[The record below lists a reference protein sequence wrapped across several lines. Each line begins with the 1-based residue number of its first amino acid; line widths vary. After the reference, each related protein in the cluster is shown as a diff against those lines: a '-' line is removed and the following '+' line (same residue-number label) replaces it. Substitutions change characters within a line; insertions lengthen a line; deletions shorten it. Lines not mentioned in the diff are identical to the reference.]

1 MHRVLLVAI
10 EVDDD
15 GFDLEEPVVSGDAK
29 LEDDLIALTNGG
41 VGLHV
46 NACYRQV
53 DEQRCVLLVAD
64 GKRASTDEG
73 DSEGTVCLGGLRFQ

>member
-1 MHRVLLVAI
+1 MHRVLLLAI

-15 GFDLEEPVVSGDAK
+15 RFDLEEPVVSGNAK
-29 LEDDLIALTNGG
+29 LEDDRIALTNGG

-46 NACYRQV
+46 DACHRQV
-53 DEQRCVLLVAD
+53 DEQRRVLLVAD